1 MIMITNQTKQ
11 KKLGQGHSQKTGERK
26 DDKPIYTC
34 IFATLYEELKSSQ
47 H

>member
-11 KKLGQGHSQKTGERK
+11 KTGLGLQSKTGERK

-34 IFATLYEELKSSQ
+34 IFATLYEELKSS
-47 H
+47 